1 MPPFLILLS
10 LGALALTIL
19 ILVALRKAMH
29 AHVAEGHNDV
39 LVPIFLTAGTIY
51 AVFLAFIVVAVWE
64 DYGIA
69 RTNVA
74 DEASALATIY
84 RASTA
89 MEQKSGEELRHLLK
103 EYTEAVVNDE
113 WRIQAETGGA
123 SEKARGAGLGM
134 FRMFGAQEPAVRASD
149 AAINQTVLGLLTRVQ
164 TDRNLRTLQA
174 GESLSTTIWIAVIFG
189 GSIVI
194 VMSAFLFMDRAW
206 PHIVMSTILSA
217 MIVML
222 LAVTYLMSRPFVG
235 PLALEPG
242 PFEHSVTVFT
252 SVDKSL

>member
-1 MPPFLILLS
+1 MPLIPVLLS
-10 LGALALTIL
+10 LGAIALTVF
-19 ILVALRKAMH
+19 LVIIVRRVVYH
-29 AHVAEGHNDV
+29 HVAEGHNDV

-64 DYGIA
+64 DYGVA
-69 RTNVA
+69 RANIG
-74 DEASALATIY
+74 DEASAITTIY

-89 MEQKSGEELRHLLK
+89 MDQKSGEELRQLLK

-123 SEKARGAGLGM
+123 SEKARNAGLGM
-134 FRMFGAQEPAVRASD
+134 FRMFGAEEPAVRVSD
-149 AAINQTVLGLLTRVQ
+149 AAINQTILGLLTRVQ

-174 GESLSTTIWIAVIFG
+174 GDSLSGTIWFTVMLG

-194 VMSAFLFMDRAW
+194 IMSAFLYMDKAW
-206 PHIVMSTILSA
+206 PHVMMSSVLST

-222 LAVTYLMSRPFVG
+222 LAVTYLTSRPFVG
-235 PLALEPG
+235 PLALEPA
-242 PFEHSVTVFT
+242 PFEHSLSVFK

>member
-1 MPPFLILLS
+1 MLPTLILLC
-10 LGALALTIL
+10 LGAVALTIL
-19 ILVALRKAMH
+19 ILATVRRAIH
-29 AHVAEGHNDV
+29 QHVAEGHNDV

-64 DYGIA
+64 GYGVA
-69 RTNVA
+69 RSNIA
-74 DEASALATIY
+74 DEASTITTIY

-89 MEQKSGEELRHLLK
+89 METKSAEELRHLLK

-113 WRIQAETGGA
+113 WDIQAKTGGA
-123 SEKARGAGLGM
+123 SEKARSAGLGM
-134 FRMFGAQEPAVRASD
+134 FRVFGAEQSAIRTSD

-174 GESLSTTIWIAVIFG
+174 SESLSATIWIAVIFG
-189 GSIVI
+189 GAVVI

-206 PHIVMSTILSA
+206 PHILMSTVLA
-217 MIVML
+217 TLIVML

-235 PLALEPG
+235 PLALEPE
-242 PFEHSVTVFT
+242 PFEHSLSVFK
-252 SVDKSL
+252 SVDQSL